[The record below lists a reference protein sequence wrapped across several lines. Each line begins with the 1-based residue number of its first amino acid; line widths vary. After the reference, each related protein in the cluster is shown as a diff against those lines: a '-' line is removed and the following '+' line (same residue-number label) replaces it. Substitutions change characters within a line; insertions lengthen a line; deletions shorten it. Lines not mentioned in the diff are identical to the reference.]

1 MFKYKINQ
9 KITEEVKGLVNEM
22 FQFKILLFFEFV
34 GFSLLFSFVTET
46 LISPKP
52 NFLLVFI
59 PFLITV
65 LLLYWITKS
74 IRVKK

>member
-9 KITEEVKGLVNEM
+9 KITEEVKDLVSEM
-22 FQFKILLFFEFV
+22 FLFKILLFFEFI
-34 GFSLLFSFVTET
+34 GFSLLFTFITET
-46 LISPKP
+46 FVRAKL

-59 PFLITV
+59 PYLSIV

-74 IRVKK
+74 IRLKK

>member
-9 KITEEVKGLVNEM
+9 KVTEEVKDLVNEM
-22 FQFKILLFFEFV
+22 FQFKILLYFEFI

-46 LISPKP
+46 IVRPKP
-52 NFLLVFI
+52 NFFLVFI
-59 PFLITV
+59 LFLSIV

-74 IRVKK
+74 FRLKK